1 MASSFASSTADEL
14 NHWAPILLQKMQA
27 LPQLADVASDQ
38 QSAGPTL
45 KVAVNRDISTWIA

>member
-14 NHWAPILLQKMQA
+14 NHWAPIRLQKMQA
-27 LPQLADVASDQ
+27 LPQLTDVASDQ